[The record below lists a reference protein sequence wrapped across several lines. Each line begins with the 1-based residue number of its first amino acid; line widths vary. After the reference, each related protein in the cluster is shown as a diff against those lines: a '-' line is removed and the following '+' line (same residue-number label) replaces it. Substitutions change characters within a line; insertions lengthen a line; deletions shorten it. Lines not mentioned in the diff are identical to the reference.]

1 MATVYSEIETV
12 VAQQVIQSLQD
23 RINLYLGTSTTKG
36 EVRTRDI
43 GLYEKKTFKTLLEY
57 YAEKV
62 IYEKDQWFSAFGRR
76 HFSEVEVNNIR
87 AQVYVNVT
95 GWVRDWE
102 EYHKAYPEVR
112 VSDIRGKRSKIIHY
126 SLMLKAGWKNIKNIV
141 REEASKLRT
150 IYKKYVIY
158 SFTTST
164 ERLEIE
170 ERYPDK
176 QFIDVTEFRRKLRE
190 NALARIGSDYNVQE
204 DIFDD
209 FVTWTSDIL
218 EEESSESIRWEGYAE
233 DQKDSVKQHH
243 QSFIDYMTLQVFG
256 DRGYLF
262 GLNRENIN
270 TAISVG
276 NVPSMSDFQDF
287 MLARAESE
295 AHKGEFSKEGTRRHE
310 YGPDDVTLVKKLN
323 QRFVNEV
330 AVPRYEGSLIDNDII
345 DNEDKITGT
354 AFGYRIPNSD
364 ILKKIEERISDAT
377 QAAWESMGEAAEPED
392 VVKFI
397 NDAGKEIAKEN
408 GVDDSFAEPYS
419 DAGYNKYK
427 KNYDTYRLKNS
438 PKSTAEDP
446 GDTYKTKDGR
456 NYVRWK
462 KDKIPYVDWKKYKT
476 PGYSYKE
483 RTYNWE
489 RYHGSGN
496 VASEFVPTYRTF
508 SGHDMVVTVQVP
520 ITRASSIVKVIGAFQ
535 TITYSIHND
544 KSPVR
549 VLGDMNVRRYV
560 FGPRTVAGT
569 LILTVFDRHWMKELM
584 GTYKKIKGETE
595 RYYLMDE
602 LPAFNITISCANE
615 YGHNAKLAL
624 YGVTIVNEGQVM
636 SINDVYTENTYQFFA
651 TNIEYLDRV
660 EHTSNSNLK
669 TPLSNLPIKS
679 QTQKVDSST
688 TQSNPGNASE
698 TSGSTNNDDPTY
710 GGILESAE
718 GLDKYDDNDKRK
730 EYLDELDMLVQT
742 ADTDEDGMLDD
753 AERAATVRVMNE
765 KARKEANRRVELW
778 KENILYPKLD
788 VLKRNHDNGT
798 LTDEQY
804 SQMKRTLMGES
815 MLLNTQVIVKGE
827 YSAVNLALNSPGN
840 YETVM
845 KNAKKKTGEEQDVKK
860 FMIDYKKYESVG
872 IPSAAESVNST
883 HKNFGIAKKVEEG
896 FLETNTIR
904 EEAYK

>member
-1 MATVYSEIETV
+1 MATIYSEIETA

-57 YAEKV
+57 YAEKA

-76 HFSEVEVNNIR
+76 HFSEVEIRNIT

-112 VSDIRGKRSKIIHY
+112 VSDIRSKRSKILIY
-126 SLMLKAGWKNIKNIV
+126 SLMLSAGWRKIKGIV
-141 REEASKLRT
+141 REEAEVLKT
-150 IYKKYVIY
+150 VYKKYVIY

-176 QFIDVTEFRRKLRE
+176 QFIDVTEFRKKLIER
-190 NALARIGSDYNVQE
+190 ALARIGEDYKIQE
-204 DIFDD
+204 DLFND
-209 FVTWTSDIL
+209 FVTWTSDII
-218 EEESSESIRWEGYAE
+218 EEESSEPIRWEGYTE
-233 DQKDSVKQHH
+233 DQKDSVKTHH

-262 GLNRENIN
+262 GLSRENVN
-270 TAISVG
+270 TAIAV
-276 NVPSMSDFQDF
+276 NNYPSMSDFQDF

-295 AHKGEFSKEGTRRHE
+295 AHRGEFSKEGNNRHE
-310 YGPDDVTLVKKLN
+310 YGPDDVELVKKLN

-330 AVPRYEGSLIDNDII
+330 ATSRYESHLADNDII
-345 DNEDKITGT
+345 DNEDAVTGT
-354 AFGYRIPNSD
+354 AFGYRVPNSE
-364 ILKKIEERISDAT
+364 ILKRIEERISDAT
-377 QAAWESMGEAAEPED
+377 QAAWESMGETAEPED

-397 NDAGKEIAKEN
+397 DEAGKVAAQEN
-408 GVDDSFAEPYS
+408 GVDDSFSEPYS
-419 DAGYNKYK
+419 NAGYNKYK
-427 KNYDTYRLKNS
+427 KNYDTYRLRNS

-446 GDTYKTKDGR
+446 SDTYKTKDGR

-462 KDKIPYVDWKKYKT
+462 RDKIPYVDWKKYKT
-476 PGYSYKE
+476 PGYSYRE
-483 RTYNWE
+483 RTYDWE

-560 FGPRTVAGT
+560 FGPRTIAGT

-660 EHTSNSNLK
+660 EHTSNSSLK
-669 TPLSNLPIKS
+669 TPLSSLPVKS
-679 QTQKVDSST
+679 QTQRVDSNT
-688 TQSNPGNASE
+688 TQSNPGSVSE
-698 TSGSTNNDDPTY
+698 ASGSTNSDPTY
-710 GGILESAE
+710 GGIVEGAE
-718 GLDKYDDNDKRK
+718 NLDKYDDNEKRK
-730 EYLDELDMLVQT
+730 AYLNELDMLVQT
-742 ADTDEDGMLDD
+742 ADTNNDGVLDD

-778 KENILYPKLD
+778 KEKILYPKLELLD
-788 VLKRNHDNGT
+788 KNYNNGT
-798 LTDEQY
+798 ITDEQY
-804 SQMKRTLMGES
+804 SQMKKTLMGES
-815 MLLNTQVIVKGE
+815 MLLNTQVIVEGE
-827 YSAVNLALNSPGN
+827 YAAVKLALKSPEN

-845 KNAKKKTGEEQDVKK
+845 ATAKNNTGEEQDINK
-860 FMIDYKKYESVG
+860 FMIDYKKYESLGV
-872 IPSAAESVNST
+872 PSAAESVNASLERA
-883 HKNFGIAKKVEEG
+883 GSVRKVSEG
-896 FLETNTIR
+896 FLETDISG
-904 EEAYK
+904 EEVYV